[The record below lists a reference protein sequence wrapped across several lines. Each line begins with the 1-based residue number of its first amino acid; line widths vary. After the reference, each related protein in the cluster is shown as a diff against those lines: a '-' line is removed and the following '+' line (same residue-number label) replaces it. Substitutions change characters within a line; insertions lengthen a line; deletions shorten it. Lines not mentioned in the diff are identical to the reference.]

1 MSFIGIVSESKDFEL
16 IKAEVIKNIKENKLN
31 IININKT
38 SVENVQNIKF
48 ETIIINTSLEK
59 MQDKKEIIERICKN
73 AKYLILNSDID
84 LKMEILKEKKL
95 NIITYGLNQK
105 ATVTVS
111 SITENSI
118 CVALQRN
125 IQNIYGETIEL
136 EEINIKFEN
145 EKKIKPYTVLII
157 FIIFSLYKIK
167 KYW

>member
-73 AKYLILNSDID
+73 AKYLILN
-84 LKMEILKEKKL
+84 
-95 NIITYGLNQK
+95 
-105 ATVTVS
+105 
-111 SITENSI
+111 
-118 CVALQRN
+118 
-125 IQNIYGETIEL
+125 
-136 EEINIKFEN
+136 
-145 EKKIKPYTVLII
+145 
-157 FIIFSLYKIK
+157 
-167 KYW
+167 

>member
-16 IKAEVIKNIKENKLN
+16 IKAEVIKNIKENKIN

-48 ETIIINTSLEK
+48 EIIIINASLEK

-95 NIITYGLNQK
+95 NIITYGLNPK